1 MLKTLKDVGLGSEVL
16 IKEDNTYKKYILTRK
31 DSQGCELLRKY
42 ACANTRR
49 INSTNTTVYDG
60 CELDQWLTNTETGFL
75 SLFDSN
81 LLSKIVNRSIS
92 TYTYGDTECH
102 YIQRNCYLYSYGDM
116 FGTESTNLN
125 PEVGVVGPLMINRGT
140 SDINI
145 ARIAK
150 TSAEDYAV
158 SYWLR
163 SAYSATNF
171 WYVYNNGT
179 ASNIH
184 ATYSY
189 SVRPVLNV
197 SSDTIVS
204 DEGADIIYLLP
215 EQAAS
220 GKIYLATEN
229 TVADIRSRLTP
240 KSLDDILVYA
250 LDFVNDPVDIISGGL
265 DEYAR
270 RITN

>member
-1 MLKTLKDVGLGSEVL
+1 MLKILKDVELGSEVL
-16 IKEDNTYKKYILTRK
+16 IKEDNTYKQYLLTRK
-31 DSQGCELLRKY
+31 DSQGCELMRKY
-42 ACANTRR
+42 VCANTKRM
-49 INSTNTTVYDG
+49 NPTNTTVYDG

-81 LLSKIVNRSIS
+81 LLSKIVNRNIS
-92 TYTYGDTECH
+92 TYAYGDTECH

-125 PEVGVVGPLMINRGT
+125 PEVSVVGALMINRGT
-140 SDINI
+140 SNTNI

-150 TSAEDYAV
+150 ASAEDSAV
-158 SYWLR
+158 VYWLR
-163 SAYSATNF
+163 SANSATNF
-171 WYVYNNGT
+171 WLVLDYG
-179 ASNIH
+179 
-184 ATYSY
+184 ATFSDSATTSL

-197 SSDTIVS
+197 SPDTIVS
-204 DEGADIIYLLP
+204 DEGAGIIYLLP
-215 EQAAS
+215 EQAAY

-250 LDFVNDPVDIISGGL
+250 LDFVNDPVNIISGGL

>member
-42 ACANTRR
+42 TCANPRR
-49 INSTNTTVYDG
+49 MNPSNTTVYDG

-140 SDINI
+140 SNMNI

-150 TSAEDYAV
+150 TSAEGDAV
-158 SYWLR
+158 DYWLR
-163 SAYSATNF
+163 SAGSATSF
-171 WYVYNNGT
+171 WGVGNGG
-179 ASNIH
+179 AAGSSF
-184 ATYSY
+184 ATGSG
-189 SVRPVLNV
+189 SIRPVLNV

-229 TVADIRSRLTP
+229 TVADIRSHLTP